1 MKTFREK
8 FIDFFK
14 NEDTKKEL
22 KKMINP
28 IVELIY
34 DEIYIYLWI
43 LCVYHIFFICIILIN
58 FIILLKLYNT
68 IIYPKNIIFS

>member
-28 IVELIY
+28 IVDLIY
-34 DEIYIYLWI
+34 HEIYIYIWV
-43 LCVYHIFFICIILIN
+43 LCIYHIFFISIILIN
-58 FIILLKLYNT
+58 FVILLKLYNRT
-68 IIYPKNIIFS
+68 ISSKNIIFA